1 MQQLRDALDILKQSA
16 LEQEDLPFDPSGT
29 SGLGTANNDMDGIV
43 SDRSTSRN
51 DTVQSQETDITC
63 VYSRNLNLNP
73 KKEKKKKKI
82 HFHYTLYK
90 KGYPIDQACY
100 IYLTKPE
107 EHHEL
112 ILLACSSKKHKR
124 KRQKSPSLPNTY
136 VFILYVCR
144 CIHPLAMHVCAF
156 SFCYSLRP
164 PADSWYQNYTK
175 CHRHRTRGIPIHCD
189 EEGKPRP
196 KKIRSK
202 KEKNKTKKGRSVI
215 ILR

>member
-1 MQQLRDALDILKQSA
+1 MILLVPVDWERRIMIWTGLYQIVARHGMIQSSPRRRTSPVSI
-16 LEQEDLPFDPSGT
+16 LEISISIP
-29 SGLGTANNDMDGIV
+29 
-43 SDRSTSRN
+43 R
-51 DTVQSQETDITC
+51 
-63 VYSRNLNLNP
+63 
-73 KKEKKKKKI
+73 KKKKKKKI